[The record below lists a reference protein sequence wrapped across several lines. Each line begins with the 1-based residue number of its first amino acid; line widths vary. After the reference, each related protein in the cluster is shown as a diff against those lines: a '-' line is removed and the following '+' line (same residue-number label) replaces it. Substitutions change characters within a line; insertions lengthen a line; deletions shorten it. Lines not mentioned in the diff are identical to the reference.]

1 MSKGD
6 TLHKVK
12 LTKFHNTEEIYMNPN
27 NILYIE
33 PFEGGSI
40 ITFSKQHWYSVQETP
55 EEIYK
60 IMKNSERIY

>member
-1 MSKGD
+1 M
-6 TLHKVK
+6 HKVK
-12 LTKFHNTEEIYMNPN
+12 LTKFNKNEEIYINPDAF
-27 NILYIE
+27 LYIE

-40 ITFSKQHWYSVQETP
+40 ITFSKQHWYSVNETP